1 MDVKVDTDNGC
12 GCFMAICLFVLI
24 VAGALLLGGCKATRV
39 IEQVPVAVHDTVYRK
54 MVQRDSVFVD
64 RWHSVEVKG
73 DTVFV
78 TNEVTKT
85 KVVTKT
91 DTAYRYVERPITVTR
106 TETVEV
112 EKRLHWWQKGL
123 MWMGVIGLVCLVSWI
138 GIRIYRKKLS

>member
-1 MDVKVDTDNGC
+1 
-12 GCFMAICLFVLI
+12 MAICLFVLI

-39 IEQVPVAVHDTVYRK
+39 IEHVPVEVHDTVYQK

-123 MWMGVIGLVCLVSWI
+123 MWMGVIGLVCLVIWV

>member
-1 MDVKVDTDNGC
+1 MVIDMKR
-12 GCFMAICLFVLI
+12 LFLI
-24 VAGALLLGGCKATRV
+24 GLMGLMGLMGLVGCKATRV
-39 IEQVPVAVHDTVYRK
+39 IEQVPVAVHDTVYQK

-85 KVVTKT
+85 
-91 DTAYRYVERPITVTR
+91 DTAYRYIERPITVTR

-112 EKRLHWWQKGL
+112 EKRMHWWQKGL
-123 MWMGVIGLVCLVSWI
+123 MWMGVIGLVCLGLWI
-138 GIRIYRKKLS
+138 GIRIYRK

>member
-1 MDVKVDTDNGC
+1 
-12 GCFMAICLFVLI
+12 MAICLFVLI

-39 IEQVPVAVHDTVYRK
+39 IEQVPVEVHDTVYQK

-85 KVVTKT
+85 KYVTKT
-91 DTAYRYVERPITVTR
+91 DTAYRYIERPITVTR

-123 MWMGVIGLVCLVSWI
+123 MWMGVIGVVCLVGWI

>member
-1 MDVKVDTDNGC
+1 MGLMGLV
-12 GCFMAICLFVLI
+12 
-24 VAGALLLGGCKATRV
+24 GCKATRV
-39 IEQVPVAVHDTVYRK
+39 IEQVPVEVHDTVYQK

-85 KVVTKT
+85 

-112 EKRLHWWQKGL
+112 EKKLHWWQKGL
-123 MWMGVIGLVCLVSWI
+123 MWMGVIGLVCLVGWI
-138 GIRIYRKKLS
+138 GIRIYRK

>member
-1 MDVKVDTDNGC
+1 
-12 GCFMAICLFVLI
+12 MAICLFVLI

-39 IEQVPVAVHDTVYRK
+39 IEQVPVAVHDTVYQK

-123 MWMGVIGLVCLVSWI
+123 MLMGVIGLVCLVGWI
-138 GIRIYRKKLS
+138 GIRIYRK

>member
-1 MDVKVDTDNGC
+1 
-12 GCFMAICLFVLI
+12 MAICLFVLI

-39 IEQVPVAVHDTVYRK
+39 IEQVPVEVHDTVYQK

-78 TNEVTKT
+78 TNEVIKT
-85 KVVTKT
+85 RVVAKT

-123 MWMGVIGLVCLVSWI
+123 MWMGVIGLVCLVGWVI
-138 GIRIYRKKLS
+138 IRIKN

>member
-1 MDVKVDTDNGC
+1 MVIDMKR
-12 GCFMAICLFVLI
+12 
-24 VAGALLLGGCKATRV
+24 LLLIGLIGLMGLMGLVGCKATRV
-39 IEQVPVAVHDTVYRK
+39 IEQVPVEVHDTVYQK

-85 KVVTKT
+85 KFVTKT

-123 MWMGVIGLVCLVSWI
+123 MWMGVIGLVCLVGWI
-138 GIRIYRKKLS
+138 GIRIYRK

>member
-1 MDVKVDTDNGC
+1 MKR
-12 GCFMAICLFVLI
+12 
-24 VAGALLLGGCKATRV
+24 LLLIGLIGLMGLMGLVGCKATRV
-39 IEQVPVAVHDTVYRK
+39 IEQVPVAVHDTVYQK

-85 KVVTKT
+85 KFVTKT